1 MDERDTRDPLR
12 DLGQRLDR
20 ARAARP
26 GPPAGAAGD
35 GGTDESRKALAIGF
49 RIGLELVVAVF
60 VGAGLGWA
68 FDTVLGTQP
77 WGLIA
82 FLFLGF
88 AAGVVNVFR
97 IALRAE
103 RAVGFGP
110 AKSAPPPQGDWSD
123 DED

>member
-1 MDERDTRDPLR
+1 MGL
-12 DLGQRLDR
+12 
-20 ARAARP
+20 
-26 GPPAGAAGD
+26 
-35 GGTDESRKALAIGF
+35 

-68 FDTVLGTQP
+68 FDNWLGTQP
-77 WGLIA
+77 WGLIG

-88 AAGVVNVFR
+88 GAGVVNVFR
-97 IALRAE
+97 VATGTE

-110 AKSAPPPQGDWSD
+110 PQKGLQKPLDWD

>member
-26 GPPAGAAGD
+26 GPAAGAAD
-35 GGTDESRKALAIGF
+35 NADADESRSALAIGF
-49 RIGLELVVAVF
+49 RIGLELVVSVF

-68 FDTVLGTQP
+68 FDNWLGTQP

-88 AAGVVNVFR
+88 AAGVMNVFR
-97 IALRAE
+97 IALRQE

-110 AKSAPPPQGDWSD
+110 AKSPPPPQGNWSD